1 MMDCPCLRMGWNKG
15 FVGHDEEVVS
25 CSWLLLDFALADVC
39 TVQEDNLSICTSPF
53 VTSLS
58 LREITESIFHLA
70 RVISVCSIVLP
81 KCVNE
86 LWGEAGVNRPSSVP
100 E

>member
-1 MMDCPCLRMGWNKG
+1 MQLAAPGLC
-15 FVGHDEEVVS
+15 S
-25 CSWLLLDFALADVC
+25 CCCVHSAGRQSFPLHVALHNT
-39 TVQEDNLSICTSPF
+39 TVHERN
-53 VTSLS
+53 
-58 LREITESIFHLA
+58 
-70 RVISVCSIVLP
+70 RVNFSSGQGYFGVALHSVVLP